1 MCAKIIT
8 TIGVNSKMN
17 TMALSQIQQ
26 LEMRMHKMAD
36 RMGALEHMIQQLVA
50 RIEELEKTNKP
61 VEA

>member
-36 RMGALEHMIQQLVA
+36 CMGAQEHMIQQLVA
-50 RIEELEKTNKP
+50 RIEELEKANKP